1 MAKAA
6 VVAVVDDLQQRRR
19 RVGLVTLVCGVTA
32 AAGFIFATPDAVW
45 PAAAMRIGIVFG
57 SLWLCFP
64 DGRRRAAW
72 SVLTPGRLFLV
83 AIAAWYASRLK
94 YALPALGVLLVLLRF
109 LRPPA
114 NRGGRRGR

>member
-1 MAKAA
+1 MAKDSTAS
-6 VVAVVDDLQQRRR
+6 VVDELQQRRQ
-19 RVGLVTLVCGVTA
+19 RVGLVTIACGITAVT
-32 AAGFIFATPDAVW
+32 GFIFAPPDSVW

-64 DGRRRAAW
+64 SGRRKAAW

-94 YALPALGVLLVLLRF
+94 YALPALAVLLLLLRF

-114 NRGGRRGR
+114 RRR